1 MLRSLLTGLRE
12 SALYANL
19 TSYSGRQRQAMQP
32 QAGNQFTTTPQNA
45 RSLQAAGLRR
55 PPLPPNGISQLA
67 DRFREQWLPPVE
79 TQRFDPDGLMRQ
91 YTAHLQIVGLARNQ
105 EDERSA
111 VADVP
116 VAGDGPRLFQHG
128 RQRPVEIGV

>member
-19 TSYSGRQRQAMQP
+19 RSYSGRQRQAMQP
-32 QAGNQFTTTPQNA
+32 QGSTAGAHFTTTPQNA

-55 PPLPPNGISQLA
+55 PPLPSSGISQLA
-67 DRFREQWLPPVE
+67 DRFRGQWLPPVE

-91 YTAHLQIVGLARNQ
+91 YTAHLQIVRLARNQ
-105 EDERSA
+105 GDEPS
-111 VADVP
+111 VDYL
-116 VAGDGPRLFQHG
+116 G
-128 RQRPVEIGV
+128 